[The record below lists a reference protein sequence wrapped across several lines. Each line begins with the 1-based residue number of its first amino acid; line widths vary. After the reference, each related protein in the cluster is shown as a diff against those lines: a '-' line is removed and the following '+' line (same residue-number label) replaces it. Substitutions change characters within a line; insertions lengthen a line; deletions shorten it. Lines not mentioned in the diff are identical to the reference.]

1 MKPTFVV
8 AVILFSL
15 PAGRIAPEAKE
26 GAEKGLSEAGHGFNR
41 AINASIAT
49 RLYRLRKNALVFS
62 DLGWRRA
69 WRGLRGLV

>member
-41 AINASIAT
+41 ATNPVMSTQLQPLKREISS
-49 RLYRLRKNALVFS
+49 RRDLFS
-62 DLGWRRA
+62 TL
-69 WRGLRGLV
+69 